1 MHILRSYLESSPV
14 NVSISSGVDRLYGRI
29 GFSQQIQNFNL
40 SVKNILNDC
49 RGDLEQYIV
58 QYQKAWIYKNSNRV
72 ESAGDLFQFWTGVK
86 VNDSDKS
93 FEIKE
98 NLVKVE

>member
-1 MHILRSYLESSPV
+1 V
-14 NVSISSGVDRLYGRI
+14 NVIISSGVDRLYGRI

-40 SVKNILNDC
+40 PVKSILNDC
-49 RGDLEQYIV
+49 KGDLEQYIV

-72 ESAGDLFQFWTGVK
+72 EIMGDLVQFWTGVRM
-86 VNDSDKS
+86 NDSDKS
-93 FEIKE
+93 IEIRE